1 MPQIEQTEFFLSQL
15 FWLVVLFVVL
25 FLVLTYYTLPKI
37 GAFLNKRNEFIND
50 HLSKQDELLK
60 KAEFTIKEYEKK
72 IIEVKEEAKT
82 IINDAKSQAINESE
96 KLLRITEDKI
106 KQQIKVTED
115 KINKE
120 KKLALEEIDKE
131 TKNNASLFISKITN
145 QSPENIKNL

>member
-1 MPQIEQTEFFLSQL
+1 
-15 FWLVVLFVVL
+15 
-25 FLVLTYYTLPKI
+25 
-37 GAFLNKRNEFIND
+37 
-50 HLSKQDELLK
+50 
-60 KAEFTIKEYEKK
+60 
-72 IIEVKEEAKT
+72 VKEEAKT

-120 KKLALEEIDKE
+120 KKLALEEINKE